1 MQGAHAQALANQS
14 LEERLNTLMK
24 VVDEQQHKIDALER
38 QVVDLEMARR
48 GRGEP
53 GAPGATDPGALV
65 SQYTPV
71 TPAPGEGTGTATGVP
86 VNPPP
91 PAGSAETG

>member
-1 MQGAHAQALANQS
+1 MAVVLFAIGQNTYAQALADQS

-24 VVDEQQHKIDALER
+24 VVDEQQRKIDVLER

-53 GAPGATDPGALV
+53 GGPGDAAP
-65 SQYTPV
+65 
-71 TPAPGEGTGTATGVP
+71 
-86 VNPPP
+86 
-91 PAGSAETG
+91 